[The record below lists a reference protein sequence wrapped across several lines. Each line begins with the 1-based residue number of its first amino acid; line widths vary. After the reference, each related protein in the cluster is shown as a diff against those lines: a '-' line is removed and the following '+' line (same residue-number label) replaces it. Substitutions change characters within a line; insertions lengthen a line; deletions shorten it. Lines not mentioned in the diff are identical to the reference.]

1 MHCRYSLTIIS
12 EEMEVCFFTNK
23 SVVIICIKVREMCS
37 ASNSDIQTLVNAAVN
52 ELPPNKSRKR
62 YNKELSLFENWK
74 CEKGIKNV
82 DKDVVLAN
90 FYYKVY
96 QVCRYILRYVLQTD
110 KLKPSTLQSIY
121 SMLKAELNI
130 KDNIDI
136 IQYSRLRAFL
146 KRKTVGYTPKKSKFL
161 TADDIAKYLKEADDN
176 QHLMIKVKVFI
187 LLFHISHMI
196 SLQVAV
202 IFGVYGACRRE
213 ELYNLTILLITIP
226 NTRTYKK
233 RVFTIV
239 AESVPVNALEMYRKY
254 LGLRPTSVKHTSF
267 FQFITVMGDARCK
280 E

>member
-130 KDNIDI
+130 KDNIEI

-146 KRKTVGYTPKKSKFL
+146 KRKAVGYTPKKSKF
-161 TADDIAKYLKEADDN
+161 
-176 QHLMIKVKVFI
+176 LMIKVKVFI

-267 FQFITVMGDARCK
+267 F
-280 E
+280 